1 MRQIKHHP
9 VGMIW
14 DGRGREKGRGGG
26 GGGEGRCQFCALKAL
41 LKLIGSKNCLMW
53 VSRKTF
59 GINDQIH
66 SVGGGGGGREEGR
79 ERVRW
84 VGG

>member
-1 MRQIKHHP
+1 MGEGGK
-9 VGMIW
+9 
-14 DGRGREKGRGGG
+14 KGGEEEEEEEE
-26 GGGEGRCQFCALKAL
+26 EGRCQFCALKAL